1 MFPLDLD
8 WKAVAAIGAVVIG
21 TGAFVPYLW
30 EIFKGKTEPHMF
42 TWLIW
47 CITQGTATAGILY
60 GGGGLI
66 GKGLILS
73 TGLLFVVFL
82 LSFKYGTKNVTRHDV
97 VILALALLAIV
108 VWWQLHNPILAILI
122 VTGIDALGY
131 VPTYRKLMTEPWSES
146 LVSWTAFSGAYVLSI
161 LSLVEYNLLTVPYL
175 SICLLANLTLIT
187 ISLVR
192 RTSIPRP

>member
-1 MFPLDLD
+1 MSPLDVD
-8 WKAVAAIGAVVIG
+8 WKTIAAIGAVVVG
-21 TGAFVPYLW
+21 TSAFLPYLW

-73 TGLLFVVFL
+73 TVLVFMVFL
-82 LSFKYGTKNVTRHDV
+82 LSFKYGTKNITRNDV
-97 VILALALLAIV
+97 IILALALLAIV
-108 VWWQLHNPILAILI
+108 VWWQLNNPVLAILM

-131 VPTYRKLMTEPWSES
+131 VPTYRKLMVEPWSES
-146 LVSWTAFSGAYVLSI
+146 LVSWTAFSTAYVLSI

-175 SICLLANLTLIT
+175 GICLLANLTLIA

-192 RTSIPRP
+192 RRSISRP